1 MPLGFIMQEAIM
13 RFMEMVSGFDPY
25 ELIERLLRRPKYLFW
40 AFALLLILCLIP
52 RWERPQ
58 VTGEYEISSRCTSFS
73 GRPDTGYRWIVKA
86 QFHTAEKGTKTL
98 ISYGFLQ
105 IIDNEDRK
113 IHTMNVRCVIDV
125 PQKSGYVAF
134 ESTND
139 KQDLDMLACEFLG
152 EMRKRNLLLKGI
164 EFSRDYLHWNGTWLL
179 GRNNYGSFNA
189 IKIME

>member
-1 MPLGFIMQEAIM
+1 MQEAIT
-13 RFMEMVSGFDPY
+13 RFIEMISGLDLKEIGQF
-25 ELIERLLRRPKYLFW
+25 LCRPKYLLF
-40 AFALLLILCLIP
+40 FVPIIILCSIS
-52 RWERPQ
+52 RCDERPR

-73 GRPDTGYRWIVKA
+73 GRLDTGYRWIVKA

-113 IHTMNVRCVIDV
+113 IHTINICCVIDV
-125 PQKSGYVAF
+125 PKKSGYVAF
-134 ESTND
+134 ESTVD
-139 KQDLDMLACEFLG
+139 KPSLDMLACEFLG

-164 EFSRDYLHWNGTWLL
+164 EFSRDYLHWNGTWHL